1 METGGTQANRAFN
14 PAALHPA
21 AAGLDYRF
29 GPTVKVLGH
38 FRQAERA
45 EEQTGGVP
53 GSRIGPSRHATGQKT
68 SALRTSSGDSP
79 TAPSAGA
86 AKQS

>member
-45 EEQTGGVP
+45 TGSLSCVA
-53 GSRIGPSRHATGQKT
+53 ATRLPRCIATFRFPPQ
-68 SALRTSSGDSP
+68 R
-79 TAPSAGA
+79 
-86 AKQS
+86 